1 MIISPPTHSGIKPR
15 PFFLSLHFFGHYKQL
30 FSCSYT
36 FIALHFFIM
45 AGNNIVTSLV
55 CPVKGCD
62 FTYTE
67 EEPNVYKTH
76 KAKVHIS
83 SVKVIYQN
91 PIEEVVLSRTQDAF
105 KCLRCD
111 HSTQYPNVM
120 QVGFLV
126 FWFLFF

>member
-1 MIISPPTHSGIKPR
+1 
-15 PFFLSLHFFGHYKQL
+15 
-30 FSCSYT
+30 
-36 FIALHFFIM
+36 M

-55 CPVKGCD
+55 YPVKGCD

-83 SVKVIYQN
+83 SIKVIYQN

-120 QVGFLV
+120 QVSFFFYFFKFINLMV
-126 FWFLFF
+126 FSETREDVYRSYQTAVSFGTNLHL